1 MQFLEETNNKGELL
15 KRIKAEAT
23 GLDMLKRLEVEANG
37 SDGKINVKD
46 LCVPIDIVRISLVE
60 ASKEITNHLKMADR
74 LRKEANEEEWHK
86 ECHRLFDEWFQKW
99 F

>member
-1 MQFLEETNNKGELL
+1 LEETNKKGELL
-15 KRIKAEAT
+15 KRIEAEAT
-23 GLDMLKRLEVEANG
+23 GLDVLKRLEAEATGLDKKMN
-37 SDGKINVKD
+37 IKD

-60 ASKEITNHLKMADR
+60 ASKEIANHLKMAER
-74 LRKEANEEEWHK
+74 LQKEANEDEWHK

>member
-1 MQFLEETNNKGELL
+1 LEETNKKGELL
-15 KRIKAEAT
+15 KRIEAEAT
-23 GLDMLKRLEVEANG
+23 GLDVLKSLEAEATGLDKKMN
-37 SDGKINVKD
+37 IKD

-60 ASKEITNHLKMADR
+60 ASKEIANHLKMAER
-74 LRKEANEEEWHK
+74 LQKEANEDEWHK

>member
-1 MQFLEETNNKGELL
+1 MQETNKKAELL

-23 GLDMLKRLEVEANG
+23 GLDVLKRIEREAAG
-37 SDGKINVKD
+37 LDGKINDRD
-46 LCVPIDIVRISLVE
+46 LCVSLDIVRNNLVE

-74 LRKEANEEEWHK
+74 LRKDADEDEWHK

>member
-1 MQFLEETNNKGELL
+1 VQFLEESNNKGELL

-23 GLDMLKRLEVEANG
+23 GLDVLKRLEAEATGLDKKMN
-37 SDGKINVKD
+37 IKD
-46 LCVPIDIVRISLVE
+46 LCVPIDLVRISLVE

-86 ECHRLFDEWFQKW
+86 ECHRLFDEWFRKW

>member
-1 MQFLEETNNKGELL
+1 MQFLEETNNKEELL

-23 GLDMLKRLEVEANG
+23 GLDVLKRLDVEAKG

-74 LRKEANEEEWHK
+74 LRKEANEDEWHK
-86 ECHRLFDEWFQKW
+86 ECHRLFDEWFRKW

>member
-1 MQFLEETNNKGELL
+1 MEETNKKAELL
-15 KRIKAEAT
+15 KRIQAEAT
-23 GLDMLKRLEVEANG
+23 GLDVLKRLEVEAKG

-46 LCVPIDIVRISLVE
+46 ICVPIEIVRISLVE

-74 LRKEANEEEWHK
+74 LRKEANIDELHK
-86 ECHRLFDEWFQKW
+86 ECHRLFDEWFRKW

>member
-1 MQFLEETNNKGELL
+1 MQFLEESNNKGELL

-23 GLDMLKRLEVEANG
+23 GLDVLKRLEVEAKG

-46 LCVPIDIVRISLVE
+46 LGVPIDIVRISLVE
-60 ASKEITNHLKMADR
+60 ASKEITNHLEKADR
-74 LRKEANEEEWHK
+74 LRKEVNEEEWHK
-86 ECHRLFDEWFQKW
+86 ECHRLFDEWFRKW

>member
-23 GLDMLKRLEVEANG
+23 GLDVLKRLEVEAKG

-46 LCVPIDIVRISLVE
+46 LCVPIDIVRIRLVE
-60 ASKEITNHLKMADR
+60 AYKEITNHVKIADR
-74 LRKEANEEEWHK
+74 LRKEAYEEKQEF
-86 ECHRLFDEWFQKW
+86 CIFDAQVRN
-99 F
+99 

>member
-1 MQFLEETNNKGELL
+1 VQFLEEANNKGELL

-23 GLDMLKRLEVEANG
+23 GLDVLKRLEAETKG
-37 SDGKINVKD
+37 SDGKIIVKD
-46 LCVPIDIVRISLVE
+46 LCVPLDTVRISLVE
-60 ASKEITNHLKMADR
+60 ASKEIISHLKMADR
-74 LRKEANEEEWHK
+74 LRKDANEKEWHK

>member
-15 KRIKAEAT
+15 KLIKAEAT
-23 GLDMLKRLEVEANG
+23 GLDVLKRLEVEVKG

-60 ASKEITNHLKMADR
+60 ASKEITNHLKMVDC

-86 ECHRLFDEWFQKW
+86 E
-99 F
+99 

>member
-1 MQFLEETNNKGELL
+1 MEETNKKGEFL
-15 KRIKAEAT
+15 KRIEAEAT
-23 GLDMLKRLEVEANG
+23 GLDVLKRLEAEATGLDKKMN
-37 SDGKINVKD
+37 IKD

-60 ASKEITNHLKMADR
+60 ASKEIANHLKMAER
-74 LRKEANEEEWHK
+74 LQKEANEDEWHK